1 MIFRRD
7 KSITELAIMTKA
19 LQEMK
24 PSKNTQPEYSELLH
38 MTIMYGIRS
47 RMGIKSIAIYE
58 REMLEL
64 FYGGR

>member
-1 MIFRRD
+1 MFRRD

-24 PSKNTQPEYSELLH
+24 PSKNTQPEYSELLY